1 MTINLL
7 QSYQIFKDYESA
19 IRQEYQKYF
28 KELHDKM
35 KIYKLYI
42 KQLESILKEKSDHWF
57 IQKQVLLRELL
68 GLDIDIS
75 EFKLDQ
81 IIDILDV

>member
-1 MTINLL
+1 VTINLL

-42 KQLESILKEKSDHWF
+42 KQLESIL
-57 IQKQVLLRELL
+57 
-68 GLDIDIS
+68 
-75 EFKLDQ
+75 
-81 IIDILDV
+81 

>member
-1 MTINLL
+1 
-7 QSYQIFKDYESA
+7 
-19 IRQEYQKYF
+19 
-28 KELHDKM
+28 M

-81 IIDILDV
+81 IIDILDVQRDGLICVTDLTDYL